1 MSHLCST
8 ETETQLASTPTA
20 RASSR
25 FRIQAP
31 ALEPSR
37 SERPGRR
44 AHLEGPDGA
53 MDRRVCLPHAATAA
67 FEVQYTPA
75 YAVII
80 AALTGPM
87 TTMTVH
93 APPTFAPGLGS
104 PRTHPHR
111 KLLHRVFK
119 FRLRRISPE
128 TRTAAAPPGGTKA
141 LGQAFG
147 CTGAKRHYRSPPKS
161 SHDSWPEKI
170 TETKTAIKQLAAP
183 LRSTRR
189 SFLD

>member
-1 MSHLCST
+1 MLLLRQSACRTSALPRRRRSSHV
-8 ETETQLASTPTA
+8 
-20 RASSR
+20 R
-25 FRIQAP
+25 
-31 ALEPSR
+31 
-37 SERPGRR
+37 RPR
-44 AHLEGPDGA
+44 AHPPVSESKLRRWSLRVRSGPGGGLISGPDGA
-53 MDRRVCLPHAATAA
+53 MDRRVCLPHAATAT
-67 FEVQYTPA
+67 FE
-75 YAVII
+75 
-80 AALTGPM
+80 
-87 TTMTVH
+87 
-93 APPTFAPGLGS
+93 PTSAPGLGS
-104 PRTHPHR
+104 PRPHPHL